1 MLNRRHLLQGSAALV
16 LGGSAALRVA
26 EAAPFKPNFDKLEHR
41 VTDKTA
47 PEVFFIPAV
56 TPDAMTR
63 VYHALHWKPV
73 GRVGVKLN
81 FEGKGKPYVDPRII
95 APVVKEVKRT
105 FLESNTYSTTR
116 DRLKLAEVL
125 GFAAVAP
132 TDIIDDQGTVDLPVK
147 NGYHLKFHKL
157 HNLPQLGGTLKNLS
171 ITLSP
176 FVGRCNIHSAG
187 RSLTW
192 QESDPETTAESITDA
207 VKGALAARPGRWAF
221 LCAMPAFT
229 PKDNCRG
236 AIDVGNIG
244 VFASLDPVALDAV
257 CTDIT
262 LQSAPDKATRD
273 AWIKAH
279 TLTILDKAEKNGV
292 GRRNYRLTILK

>member
-1 MLNRRHLLQGSAALV
+1 MGSH
-16 LGGSAALRVA
+16 
-26 EAAPFKPNFDKLEHR
+26 FKNYDSVISIVR
-41 VTDKTA
+41 
-47 PEVFFIPAV
+47 
-56 TPDAMTR
+56 
-63 VYHALHWKPV
+63 Y
-73 GRVGVKLN
+73 
-81 FEGKGKPYVDPRII
+81 
-95 APVVKEVKRT
+95 
-105 FLESNTYSTTR
+105 
-116 DRLKLAEVL
+116 
-125 GFAAVAP
+125 
-132 TDIIDDQGTVDLPVK
+132 
-147 NGYHLKFHKL
+147 KL
-157 HNLPQLGGTLKNLS
+157 HKLPQLGGTLKNLS

-176 FVGRCNIHSAG
+176 FIGRCNIHSAG

-292 GRRNYRLTILK
+292 GRRSYRLTILK